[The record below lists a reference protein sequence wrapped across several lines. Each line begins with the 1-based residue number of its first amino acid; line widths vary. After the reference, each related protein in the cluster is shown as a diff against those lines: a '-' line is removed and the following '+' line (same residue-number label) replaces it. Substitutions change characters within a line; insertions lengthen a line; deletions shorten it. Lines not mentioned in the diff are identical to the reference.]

1 MFSLL
6 QNLKIP
12 YVPLTETQ
20 SKTEES
26 IFKATSILL
35 INETRKR
42 NKCNQKSK
50 AISPTDITIY
60 KKHTNP
66 PIEINISIPLT
77 LHNTLLLYYPEFKNW
92 FVKRNFKYTFYKCTP
107 YSPTNFYIDSIHIN
121 NFYTSNDITEAP
133 INNIVFT
140 HPLLNFSPR
149 PPKGPADVSGFS
161 LENPD
166 KVLPPESSPSPTGV
180 GPAFW
185 MLNHLIKPILYYFS
199 QLFYSKTKKIYIA
212 IQFIVREP

>member
-6 QNLKIP
+6 QNLTLP
-12 YVPLTETQ
+12 YVSLNETQ

-35 INETRKR
+35 INETNKR
-42 NKCNQKSK
+42 NKKNKKDSYNQN
-50 AISPTDITIY
+50 AISTTNTNTTNY

-66 PIEINISIPLT
+66 PIEINISVPVTI
-77 LHNTLLLYYPEFKNW
+77 HNTSLLYYQEFKYW

-121 NFYTSNDITEAP
+121 NFYTSNDIAEAP

-140 HPLLNFSPR
+140 HPL
-149 PPKGPADVSGFS
+149 V
-161 LENPD
+161 
-166 KVLPPESSPSPTGV
+166 
-180 GPAFW
+180 
-185 MLNHLIKPILYYFS
+185 NHLIKPILYYFS
-199 QLFYSKTKKIYIA
+199 QLFYSKTKKIYIT